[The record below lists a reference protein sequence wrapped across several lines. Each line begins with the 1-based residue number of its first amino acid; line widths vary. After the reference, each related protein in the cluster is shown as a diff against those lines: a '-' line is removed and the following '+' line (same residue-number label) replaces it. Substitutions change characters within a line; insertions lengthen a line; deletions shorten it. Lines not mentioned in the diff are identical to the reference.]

1 MMRQIDRRPIRH
13 MSQRRR
19 HQGLSQIDL
28 HQIEVSLRQVVGL
41 TIQAAA
47 IPELAL
53 RAAVLLI
60 ALPLLQGIN
69 QMFTAIYQ
77 ALDPINPA
85 NKNRLIA
92 SYTEEE
98 CWYLF
103 RLKKDQLRDFFRRLN
118 LPQNQEFSDNKLS
131 SFRCW

>member
-1 MMRQIDRRPIRH
+1 M
-13 MSQRRR
+13 
-19 HQGLSQIDL
+19 
-28 HQIEVSLRQVVGL
+28 
-41 TIQAAA
+41 TIQAAT
-47 IPELAL
+47 IPVLAL

-69 QMFTAIYQ
+69 QMFTAVYQ

-98 CWYLF
+98 CWYLNLTNPNL
-103 RLKKDQLRDFFRRLN
+103 RESKVSIQETVGKDGTKIDVERSCRRFYPRYL
-118 LPQNQEFSDNKLS
+118 LHKLS
-131 SFRCW
+131 NVLCLGWTLSEDFWSSSTKC

>member
-1 MMRQIDRRPIRH
+1 

-28 HQIEVSLRQVVGL
+28 HQIEVSLGQVVGL
-41 TIQAAA
+41 TIQSAA
-47 IPELAL
+47 ITVLAL

-98 CWYLF
+98 SWYLF

-118 LPQNQEFSDNKLS
+118 LPQNQECFDNKLS
-131 SFRCW
+131 SLRCW